1 MSSRLLQLWVK
12 CFSQAWVEIFFE
24 VKTKHFFEIFF
35 TSTLRLSFKAISLGE
50 KMLFKKSK
58 KNKNSYE
65 KEQRKNYAIS
75 FNHESLC

>member
-1 MSSRLLQLWVK
+1 LISHQITGKR
-12 CFSQAWVEIFFE
+12 
-24 VKTKHFFEIFF
+24 T
-35 TSTLRLSFKAISLGE
+35 RLSFKAISLGE
-50 KMLFKKSK
+50 KMLFQKSK

>member
-1 MSSRLLQLWVK
+1 MEGKLSTVLGQLIQDFHQEK
-12 CFSQAWVEIFFE
+12 IIF
-24 VKTKHFFEIFF
+24 
-35 TSTLRLSFKAISLGE
+35 L
-50 KMLFKKSK
+50 KSK